1 MFKEVSSYG
10 ELFLYL
16 HIHLLLYFWWQ
27 NLNPLEKEVI
37 TNEARVQKMRDE
49 SRDIY
54 DIRKQEEVL
63 QESYMMIPDSNR
75 RLGEA
80 IVKLQEALAEEEE
93 EDSKNEA
100 KIQEARDMVIKYN
113 EKQLDK
119 KEEKEEGKAI

>member
-1 MFKEVSSYG
+1 
-10 ELFLYL
+10 
-16 HIHLLLYFWWQ
+16 
-27 NLNPLEKEVI
+27 
-37 TNEARVQKMRDE
+37 MRDE

-93 EDSKNEA
+93 EEDSKNEA
-100 KIQEARDMVIKYN
+100 KIQEARDMVTKYN